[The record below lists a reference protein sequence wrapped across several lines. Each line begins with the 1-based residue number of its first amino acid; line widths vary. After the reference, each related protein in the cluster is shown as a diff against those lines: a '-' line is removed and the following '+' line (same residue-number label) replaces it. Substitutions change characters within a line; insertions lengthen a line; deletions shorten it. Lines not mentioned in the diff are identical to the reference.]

1 LIPQYV
7 AEGKTYLTIGIGC
20 TGGRHRSVAIAEAL
34 KKGLAG
40 LSGVQVRVRHRDIAI
55 D

>member
-1 LIPQYV
+1 V
-7 AEGKTYLTIGIGC
+7 M
-20 TGGRHRSVAIAEAL
+20 IAESI

-40 LSGVQVRVRHRDIAI
+40 LKGVQVRVRHRDIAI

>member
-1 LIPQYV
+1 V
-7 AEGKTYLTIGIGC
+7 M
-20 TGGRHRSVAIAEAL
+20 IAEAL

-40 LSGVQVRVRHRDIAI
+40 LDGVQVRVRHRDIAA

>member
-1 LIPQYV
+1 V
-7 AEGKTYLTIGIGC
+7 AM
-20 TGGRHRSVAIAEAL
+20 AEAL

-40 LSGVQVRVRHRDIAI
+40 LQGVQVRVRHRDIAI